1 MQIAYTMAPG
11 RGDADLLLEGVAR
24 HLLTREIRV
33 CGTVQINTDRP
44 DAGPCDM
51 DVRVL
56 PAGPTLR
63 ISQNLGKAARGC
75 RLDPAALE
83 TAVALVETGIRAGAD
98 ILVINKFGKHEAEG
112 RGFRA
117 VIGDAVAKDIPVLVG
132 LNSLNAAAFQE
143 FVGGLATE
151 IPPTPQALLAWA
163 LEATI
168 SAAVPTGWSNAPD
181 LRDCA

>member
-1 MQIAYTMAPG
+1 MQIACTMAPG
-11 RGDADLLLEGVAR
+11 RGDADLLLEEVAR
-24 HLLTREIRV
+24 TLLQRGLRV

-63 ISQNLGKAARGC
+63 ISQNLGKGARGC

-83 TAVALVETGIRAGAD
+83 TAVALVEAGLRQGAD
-98 ILVINKFGKHEAEG
+98 ILLINKFGKHEAEG

-117 VIGDAVAKDIPVLVG
+117 AIGQAVANDIPVLVG
-132 LNSLNAAAFQE
+132 LNALNAAAFHQ
-143 FVGGLATE
+143 FVGGSAAE
-151 IPPTPQALLAWA
+151 IDPTPRDLLAWA
-163 LEATI
+163 SSATI
-168 SAAVPTGWSNAPD
+168 AAQRA
-181 LRDCA
+181 A